1 MEYLNHLMLIASI
14 AIVLGVLKTK
24 YENKG
29 IKFTSDEMLQ
39 AIGLSFLIGLWAA
52 GLLMFLGLKINI

>member
-1 MEYLNHLMLIASI
+1 MLIASI